1 MTEVDALA
9 GKVAP
14 VERSHRHLQHLLY
27 RFLGGSRA
35 ETPQGSQLACAPGH
49 VTTRIRPAT
58 GRRSLFPTPLPAPPW
73 VGLATFLPSFRKERY
88 GLTTF
93 HKVDHDGLGALYS
106 PVALGVHDRV
116 KARPCT
122 RYGAVLAQA
131 CQHLWLA

>member
-1 MTEVDALA
+1 M
-9 GKVAP
+9 P
-14 VERSHRHLQHLLY
+14 
-27 RFLGGSRA
+27 
-35 ETPQGSQLACAPGH
+35 
-49 VTTRIRPAT
+49 RIRPTT

-106 PVALGVHDRV
+106 PVALCVHDRV

-122 RYGAVLAQA
+122 RYSAVLAQA
-131 CQHLWLA
+131 SQHLWLACGDDVERWVGYERGPLLAFSPSPPPNRT